1 MITGTFG
8 RSAHIFGSI
17 SRPLMPGMLRSKRI
31 RLSEASAMTLTR
43 SFDLRLRYRFS
54 PQDHRIQFETWN
66 RVFFGELSRFLLP
79 EFKDSIK
86 FTVHPTRTTCRADL
100 VEKGVGMYR
109 QMIAHE
115 QSNARVATNA
125 QTSGWH
131 LWTVIIPRRS
141 ISGKLV
147 SGQVWRRR
155 HGGKWAYKKFVEYA
169 DRDITG
175 SGARREAPIR

>member
-1 MITGTFG
+1 
-8 RSAHIFGSI
+8 
-17 SRPLMPGMLRSKRI
+17 
-31 RLSEASAMTLTR
+31 MTLTR
-43 SFDLRLRYRFS
+43 SIDLGSAARSSHPIRNMEPS
-54 PQDHRIQFETWN
+54 
-66 RVFFGELSRFLLP
+66 VGELSRFLLP
-79 EFKDSIK
+79 EFKEGIK
-86 FTVHPTRTTCRADL
+86 FTVHSTSATCRADL
-100 VEKGVGMYR
+100 VGKGVGMYR

-115 QSNARVATNA
+115 PSNARVATNA

-155 HGGKWAYKKFVEYA
+155 QGGKWAYKKFVEYA